1 MVSPR
6 PGPATQKASTSCTL
20 FLALLITS
28 AVVPTFA
35 SAAAGRHARRARV
48 LLADGSTAAAAR
60 KLAVQHDCTAC
71 PLTRQPV
78 CSESGLELQNAC
90 LARCQGIIATEE
102 RCHGRSSINA
112 RVSGT
117 AAQRRRQ
124 QGSAAIVD
132 DAATRLTESEFSVGK
147 SSMQRFRGE
156 GFVMIA
162 VRPPSDFG
170 SGAKPAVSDRRFM
183 QEGSAFNP
191 LPTPLLTVSPP
202 GLANRGV
209 PDNAADPSEVTEYRI
224 TSDGQAFA
232 KKLTGAEMA
241 AYRSQRGRTSAGS
254 DASRGAASE
263 GSTPAAAP
271 AAAPAKRRELEA
283 VATVAT
289 QHAAS
294 HQEDR
299 EVDHQQVQE
308 EESEYAAG
316 INDVYVEEEVYDD
329 GAEGEGENDAQ
340 EARAAGL
347 QERRRQLSWVIP
359 SRDDRIEETTDVYP
373 GRASGRFTYR
383 NPLDGLFYW
392 CSGTLISNNA
402 VLLAAHCVVN
412 VVRSPVLWM
421 DTFSFAPGARSGINP
436 YGTATVKFVQYTSLY
451 TNSTPGND
459 LAVAILNTQPGD
471 LTGWLGYGYDCLAQV
486 LQVNTS
492 GFPSDKITGTRWRT
506 NCTTD
511 NVNPCN
517 LNATT
522 GLINRCDIMG
532 GQSGA
537 AIFSSSSTGPRA
549 RFVVAYEAKNI
560 TTQWNGAAVINQN
573 TFSFI
578 DNLVKLYKVNSPP
591 PPPPRPPPPPA
602 VKKGRRSLRQ
612 SLRAL
617 LRR

>member
-224 TSDGQAFA
+224 TSDGQAF
-232 KKLTGAEMA
+232 
-241 AYRSQRGRTSAGS
+241 
-254 DASRGAASE
+254 
-263 GSTPAAAP
+263 
-271 AAAPAKRRELEA
+271 AKRRELEA

-578 DNLVKLYKVNSPP
+578 DNLVKLYKGDNHEDQQEEE
-591 PPPPRPPPPPA
+591 RKLA
-602 VKKGRRSLRQ
+602 
-612 SLRAL
+612 
-617 LRR
+617 